1 MKKTLAILFMLLP
14 LLLDAQEKAAY
25 RITYDCDALYNRT
38 RGVYRWNLDI
48 GNTTAVFYSPNW
60 RGHSEAAKSLQGTD
74 DIASAMDVVKQLGS
88 RYPNRNSLEI
98 LIGAPEHGKYT
109 YVNKVGVDQLM
120 YEESLPDMD
129 WELTDSVKM
138 VCGYECHQARAEV
151 YGRTWTVWYSTEI
164 PIPYG
169 PYLLGGLP
177 GLILEAVDSDG
188 IFRFTS
194 VGIEDVHDGT
204 DVNLYGK
211 TDAVRC
217 TRKKYLALRKSNAG
231 QTYSEAVEN
240 LLGKGSVARIVD
252 ASGKDI
258 SNQVQSEKNYLDL
271 K

>member
-1 MKKTLAILFMLLP
+1 MLLP
-14 LLLDAQEKAAY
+14 LLLGAQEKAVY
-25 RITYDCDALYNRT
+25 RITYDCDALYSRT
-38 RGVYRWNLDI
+38 RDVYRWNLDI
-48 GNTTAVFYSPNW
+48 GSTTAVFYSPNW

-74 DIASAMDVVKQLGS
+74 DIASAMDAVKQLGS

-129 WELTDSVKM
+129 WELTDSVKT

-169 PYLLGGLP
+169 PYVLGGLP

-240 LLGKGSVARIVD
+240 LLGKGSVTRIVD

>member
-1 MKKTLAILFMLLP
+1 
-14 LLLDAQEKAAY
+14 
-25 RITYDCDALYNRT
+25 
-38 RGVYRWNLDI
+38 
-48 GNTTAVFYSPNW
+48 
-60 RGHSEAAKSLQGTD
+60 
-74 DIASAMDVVKQLGS
+74 
-88 RYPNRNSLEI
+88 
-98 LIGAPEHGKYT
+98 
-109 YVNKVGVDQLM
+109 M

-129 WELTDSVKM
+129 WELTDSVKT

-169 PYLLGGLP
+169 PYVLGGLP

-194 VGIEDVHDGT
+194 VGIEDVHDAT
-204 DVNLYGK
+204 DVDLYGK

-240 LLGKGSVARIVD
+240 LLGKGSVTRIVD